1 MGDSVAGVVGVS
13 EEGRPP
19 AAAASAARR
28 VDGPTACR
36 RRRRRSAAAGGGRS
50 VTDSE
55 LGELGSE
62 PSDDE
67 RTGSDRHRR
76 SADIHHD
83 NDTPI

>member
-1 MGDSVAGVVGVS
+1 MGDSVAGVVDAS
-13 EEGRPP
+13 EEGGPP
-19 AAAASAARR
+19 AAARR